1 MEPAHESGSTPS
13 PSWTQRLFG
22 RWWRSQSAA
31 RQDRFAT
38 LGPLVSVLLFLA
50 AIVAA
55 FWTLR
60 NEEIERATDAV
71 RRDTE
76 VAQQQI
82 RSRLSEDQELMV
94 RLQRDI
100 SAHDADS
107 DADVFFT
114 QTAGFAPARPE
125 LTQVIWL
132 NADRSPRATFLGS
145 IFR

>member
-1 MEPAHESGSTPS
+1 MQPVPESGSTPS
-13 PSWTQRLFG
+13 PSWTQRVFG
-22 RWWRSQSAA
+22 RWWRSQSPS

-60 NEEIERATDAV
+60 SEEIERATDAV

-94 RLQRDI
+94 RLTRDI
-100 SAHDADS
+100 VTHDVDIDS
-107 DADVFFT
+107 FFT
-114 QTAGFAPARPE
+114 QTASFAPARPE
-125 LTQVIWL
+125 LTQVI
-132 NADRSPRATFLGS
+132 
-145 IFR
+145 

>member
-1 MEPAHESGSTPS
+1 MQSVPESGSTPS
-13 PSWTQRLFG
+13 PSWTQRVFG
-22 RWWRSQSAA
+22 RWWRSQSPS

-76 VAQQQI
+76 VEAADP
-82 RSRLSEDQELMV
+82 LPP
-94 RLQRDI
+94 QRGPGTDG
-100 SAHDADS
+100 APDA
-107 DADVFFT
+107 
-114 QTAGFAPARPE
+114 
-125 LTQVIWL
+125 
-132 NADRSPRATFLGS
+132 
-145 IFR
+145 